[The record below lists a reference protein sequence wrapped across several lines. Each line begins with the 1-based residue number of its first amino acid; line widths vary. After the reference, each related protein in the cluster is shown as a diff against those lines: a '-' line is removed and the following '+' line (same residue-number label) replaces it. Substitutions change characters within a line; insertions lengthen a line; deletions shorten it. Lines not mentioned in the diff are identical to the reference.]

1 MSDPA
6 WQWCKR
12 VNPNS
17 RLKIK
22 CNFCNQEISGGISR
36 FKHHIAGTRKD
47 VARCTSSQVP
57 AYVRHQCMEMI
68 NANEANRIE
77 KEMHTAEQGYGEPY
91 EPTGEES
98 EEPIDFDEEEDID
111 ASLGTAI
118 TKGKGHMGRDPFS
131 TMKRR
136 RGDGAASSRGRT
148 CTGRSSNVRSAVGS
162 TSIRRFFPSYTTPG
176 SQPEIRK
183 AMCSKEAVE
192 EAENTIGRWFYDAS
206 IPFNAA
212 NSFHFQAVA
221 DAIASIGPG
230 FKMPS
235 YNKLRGKILSNT
247 VKDVKLYCDELRAYW
262 KKTGCTVMA
271 DGWTDR
277 RNRTL
282 ATGEML
288 ALRYKIFYW
297 SPCAAH
303 CLNLMLQD
311 LGDRDDMKLTV
322 ERCQEITKYIYNHAY
337 VLNLMR
343 KFTKEAELI
352 RPAQTRFATN
362 VLTVQS
368 IVKQRAALRQMFSSD
383 DWSAYQGAFKRKASL
398 VVDII
403 FNNDFWQSC
412 VMLLKICLSLLK
424 VLRLADSESRPSIGY
439 LYEAMDKAKEAIR
452 DHLKGK
458 KKLYMPVWKVIDN
471 RWSGQ
476 LHRPFHAAAYYLN
489 PAIKYQPDFKKD
501 REVEYGILD
510 CIDVLVA
517 DPKERDAVHS
527 EIHTYDNC
535 IGVIGR
541 DTAIRCRTSMRS
553 DLWWSSFGMEM
564 SNLKMLAI
572 RILSQTCSATGC
584 ERNWSVFKQIHSKKR
599 NRLEHKRLND
609 LVFIKYNMK
618 LRQRQLEG
626 QSEAIAGKSAAKK
639 HHTQFDP
646 ISLDFLDI
654 LEEWVEEEPST
665 PMLDED
671 DLDFLDI
678 NLEGAADFAEGEPW
692 AIDENIGIGPSSI
705 PEAEEEDD
713 EDDDD
718 DEDEDYHGE

>member
-1 MSDPA
+1 
-6 WQWCKR
+6 
-12 VNPNS
+12 
-17 RLKIK
+17 
-22 CNFCNQEISGGISR
+22 
-36 FKHHIAGTRKD
+36 
-47 VARCTSSQVP
+47 
-57 AYVRHQCMEMI
+57 
-68 NANEANRIE
+68 
-77 KEMHTAEQGYGEPY
+77 
-91 EPTGEES
+91 
-98 EEPIDFDEEEDID
+98 
-111 ASLGTAI
+111 
-118 TKGKGHMGRDPFS
+118 
-131 TMKRR
+131 
-136 RGDGAASSRGRT
+136 
-148 CTGRSSNVRSAVGS
+148 
-162 TSIRRFFPSYTTPG
+162 
-176 SQPEIRK
+176 
-183 AMCSKEAVE
+183 
-192 EAENTIGRWFYDAS
+192 
-206 IPFNAA
+206 
-212 NSFHFQAVA
+212 
-221 DAIASIGPG
+221 
-230 FKMPS
+230 
-235 YNKLRGKILSNT
+235 
-247 VKDVKLYCDELRAYW
+247 
-262 KKTGCTVMA
+262 
-271 DGWTDR
+271 
-277 RNRTL
+277 
-282 ATGEML
+282 
-288 ALRYKIFYW
+288 
-297 SPCAAH
+297 
-303 CLNLMLQD
+303 
-311 LGDRDDMKLTV
+311 
-322 ERCQEITKYIYNHAY
+322 
-337 VLNLMR
+337 MR
-343 KFTKEAELI
+343 KFTKGAELI

-368 IVKQRAALRQMFSSD
+368 IVKQRAVLRQMFSSD

-412 VMLLKICLSLLK
+412 VMLLKICLPLLK

-476 LHRPFHAAAYYLN
+476 LHRPLHEAAYYLN

-517 DPKERDAVHS
+517 DPKERDVVHS
-527 EIHTYDNC
+527 KIHTYDNC

-541 DTAIRCRTSMRS
+541 DTTIRCRTSMRP
-553 DLWWSSFGMEM
+553 DLWWSSFEMEM
-564 SNLKMLAI
+564 PNLKMLAI

-584 ERNWSVFKQIHSKKR
+584 ERNWSVFEQIHSKKR

-678 NLEGAADFAEGEPW
+678 DLEGAADFAEGELW
-692 AIDENIGIGPSSI
+692 AIDEDIGIGPSSI

>member
-22 CNFCNQEISGGISR
+22 CNFCNQEISGGICR

-77 KEMHTAEQGYGEPY
+77 KEMHTTEQGYGEPY

-111 ASLGTAI
+111 ASLGTA
-118 TKGKGHMGRDPFS
+118 TAKGKGYMGRDPFS

-136 RGDGAASSRGRT
+136 RGDGAASSRGCT
-148 CTGRSSNVRSAVGS
+148 CTGRSSNMRSAAGS

-183 AMCSKEAVE
+183 AMCLKEAVE
-192 EAENTIGRWFYDAS
+192 EAKNTIGRWFYDAS
-206 IPFNAA
+206 IPFNAT

-221 DAIASIGPG
+221 DAIASIGLG

-235 YNKLRGKILSNT
+235 YNKLR
-247 VKDVKLYCDELRAYW
+247 
-262 KKTGCTVMA
+262 GCTVMA

-277 RNRTL
+277 RNKTL
-282 ATGEML
+282 VNFLLYCPRGTIFLKSLDLSDTPKTTDVLLNVFDKVVQEVGPQTIVQFITDNAANYKAAGEML
-288 ALRYKIFYW
+288 ALRYKTFYW

-322 ERCQEITKYIYNHAY
+322 ERCQEITTYIYNHAY

-343 KFTKEAELI
+343 KFTKGAELI

-412 VMLLKICLSLLK
+412 IMLLKICLPLLK

-458 KKLYMPVWKVIDN
+458 KKLYMPV
-471 RWSGQ
+471 
-476 LHRPFHAAAYYLN
+476 
-489 PAIKYQPDFKKD
+489 
-501 REVEYGILD
+501 
-510 CIDVLVA
+510 
-517 DPKERDAVHS
+517 
-527 EIHTYDNC
+527 
-535 IGVIGR
+535 
-541 DTAIRCRTSMRS
+541 
-553 DLWWSSFGMEM
+553 
-564 SNLKMLAI
+564 
-572 RILSQTCSATGC
+572 
-584 ERNWSVFKQIHSKKR
+584 
-599 NRLEHKRLND
+599 
-609 LVFIKYNMK
+609 
-618 LRQRQLEG
+618 
-626 QSEAIAGKSAAKK
+626 
-639 HHTQFDP
+639 
-646 ISLDFLDI
+646 
-654 LEEWVEEEPST
+654 
-665 PMLDED
+665 
-671 DLDFLDI
+671 
-678 NLEGAADFAEGEPW
+678 
-692 AIDENIGIGPSSI
+692 
-705 PEAEEEDD
+705 
-713 EDDDD
+713 
-718 DEDEDYHGE
+718 

>member
-1 MSDPA
+1 
-6 WQWCKR
+6 
-12 VNPNS
+12 
-17 RLKIK
+17 
-22 CNFCNQEISGGISR
+22 
-36 FKHHIAGTRKD
+36 
-47 VARCTSSQVP
+47 
-57 AYVRHQCMEMI
+57 
-68 NANEANRIE
+68 
-77 KEMHTAEQGYGEPY
+77 
-91 EPTGEES
+91 
-98 EEPIDFDEEEDID
+98 
-111 ASLGTAI
+111 
-118 TKGKGHMGRDPFS
+118 
-131 TMKRR
+131 
-136 RGDGAASSRGRT
+136 
-148 CTGRSSNVRSAVGS
+148 
-162 TSIRRFFPSYTTPG
+162 
-176 SQPEIRK
+176 
-183 AMCSKEAVE
+183 
-192 EAENTIGRWFYDAS
+192 
-206 IPFNAA
+206 
-212 NSFHFQAVA
+212 
-221 DAIASIGPG
+221 
-230 FKMPS
+230 
-235 YNKLRGKILSNT
+235 
-247 VKDVKLYCDELRAYW
+247 
-262 KKTGCTVMA
+262 
-271 DGWTDR
+271 
-277 RNRTL
+277 
-282 ATGEML
+282 
-288 ALRYKIFYW
+288 
-297 SPCAAH
+297 
-303 CLNLMLQD
+303 
-311 LGDRDDMKLTV
+311 
-322 ERCQEITKYIYNHAY
+322 
-337 VLNLMR
+337 
-343 KFTKEAELI
+343 
-352 RPAQTRFATN
+352 
-362 VLTVQS
+362 
-368 IVKQRAALRQMFSSD
+368 MFSSD

-412 VMLLKICLSLLK
+412 VMLLKICLPLLK
-424 VLRLADSESRPSIGY
+424 VFRLADSESRPSIGY

-476 LHRPFHAAAYYLN
+476 LHRPLHAAAYYLN

-541 DTAIRCRTSMRS
+541 DTAIRCRTSMRP

-564 SNLKMLAI
+564 PNLKMLAI

-584 ERNWSVFKQIHSKKR
+584 ERNWSVFEQIHSKKR

-665 PMLDED
+665 PMLNED

-678 NLEGAADFAEGEPW
+678 DLEGAADFAEGEPW

>member
-1 MSDPA
+1 
-6 WQWCKR
+6 
-12 VNPNS
+12 
-17 RLKIK
+17 
-22 CNFCNQEISGGISR
+22 
-36 FKHHIAGTRKD
+36 
-47 VARCTSSQVP
+47 
-57 AYVRHQCMEMI
+57 
-68 NANEANRIE
+68 
-77 KEMHTAEQGYGEPY
+77 MHTAEQGYGEPY

-111 ASLGTAI
+111 ASLGTA
-118 TKGKGHMGRDPFS
+118 TAKGKGHMGRDPFS

-148 CTGRSSNVRSAVGS
+148 YTGRSSNVRSAVGS

-221 DAIASIGPG
+221 DAIASIGTG

-282 ATGEML
+282 VNFLVYCPHGTIFLKSLDLSDTPKTADVLLNVFDEVVQEVGPQNIVQFITDNAANYKAAGEML
-288 ALRYKIFYW
+288 ALRYKTFYW
-297 SPCAAH
+297 SPCAVH

-343 KFTKEAELI
+343 KFTKGAELI

-412 VMLLKICLSLLK
+412 VMLLKICLPLLK

-476 LHRPFHAAAYYLN
+476 LHRLLHAAAYYLN

-517 DPKERDAVHS
+517 DPKERDVVHS

-541 DTAIRCRTSMRS
+541 DTAIRCRTSMRP

-564 SNLKMLAI
+564 PNLKMLAI

-584 ERNWSVFKQIHSKKR
+584 ERNWSVFEQIHSKKR

-678 NLEGAADFAEGEPW
+678 DLEGAADFAEGEPW
-692 AIDENIGIGPSSI
+692 AIDEDIGIGPSSI